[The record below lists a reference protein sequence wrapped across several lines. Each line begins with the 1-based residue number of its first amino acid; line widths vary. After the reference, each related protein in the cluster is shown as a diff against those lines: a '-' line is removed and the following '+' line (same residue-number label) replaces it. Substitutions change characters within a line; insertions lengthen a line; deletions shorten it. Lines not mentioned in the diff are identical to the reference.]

1 MRTYLDIEGTLR
13 LTFYYLNGEE
23 VVAGE
28 ANIFERLK
36 SGTLHLDLRERTV
49 YHDSKKMYTFNFE
62 VLENTEYKFDR
73 E

>member
-1 MRTYLDIEGTLR
+1 MKTYLDIEGTLR

-28 ANIFERLK
+28 DTIFEYLK
-36 SGTLHLDLRERTV
+36 SGTLHLDLRERAV
-49 YHDSKKMYTFNFE
+49 YEDSRKVFNFNFE